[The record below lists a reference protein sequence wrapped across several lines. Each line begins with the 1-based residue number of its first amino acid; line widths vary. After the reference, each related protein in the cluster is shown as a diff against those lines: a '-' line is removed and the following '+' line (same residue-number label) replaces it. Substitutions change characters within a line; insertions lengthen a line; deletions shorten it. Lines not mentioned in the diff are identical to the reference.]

1 MITTLDKDDWKTDGK
16 DSNATMSLS
25 SWFRRYYDKKDK
37 YRILLGD
44 IYKGNKSVEVEF
56 KSL

>member
-44 IYKGNKSVEVEF
+44 IYKGNKSIELEWA
-56 KSL
+56 